1 MANCISHLSPG
12 DSAPDFT
19 TVNENGEKRTLTDY
33 SGNKFVLYF
42 YPRDNTPGC
51 TTQACNLTENY
62 SELKKNGIQVAGVS
76 PDSEAKHLKFIAK
89 FNICFELLAD
99 EDKSV
104 HKAYGVWGSK
114 KFMGKVFDG
123 THRTTFLIDEN
134 GIIIEVIAKPQV
146 KDHTTE
152 ILNGFKLT

>member
-19 TVNENGEKRTLTDY
+19 TVNENGEKRTLADY
-33 SGNKFVLYF
+33 DGNKFVLYF

-62 SELKKNGIQVAGVS
+62 SELQKHGIQVAGVS
-76 PDSEAKHLKFIAK
+76 PDSEAKHLKFIVK
-89 FNICFELLAD
+89 FNICFELFAD

-104 HKAYGVWGSK
+104 HKAYGVWGTK

-123 THRTTFLIDEN
+123 THRTTFLIDEK
-134 GIIIEVIAKPQV
+134 GVVVEVIAKPQV
-146 KDHTTE
+146 KDHTAE
-152 ILNGFKLT
+152 ILEGFNLS

>member
-19 TVNENGEKRTLTDY
+19 TVNENGEKRTLADY

>member
-1 MANCISHLSPG
+1 MAKCISHLAVG
-12 DSAPDFT
+12 DNAPDFSSLDQSG
-19 TVNENGEKRTLTDY
+19 VSRSLSDY
-33 SGNKFVLYF
+33 SGSKLALYF

-51 TTQACNLTENY
+51 TSQACNLTENF
-62 SELKKNGIQVAGVS
+62 SDLTDHGIKILGVS

-89 FNICFELLAD
+89 FDIAFNLLAD

-104 HKAYGVWGSK
+104 HRAFGVWGEK

-134 GIIIEVIAKPQV
+134 GKIVDIISKPNC
-146 KDHTTE
+146 KDHAAE
-152 ILNGFKLT
+152 VLKGFGL